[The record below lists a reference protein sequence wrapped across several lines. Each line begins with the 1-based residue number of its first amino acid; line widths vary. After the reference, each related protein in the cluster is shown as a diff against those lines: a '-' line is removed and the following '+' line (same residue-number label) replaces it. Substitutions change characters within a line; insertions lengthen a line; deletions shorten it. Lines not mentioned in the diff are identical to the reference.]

1 MRGTIYTCTV
11 QSGRHNY
18 QITDLHRT
26 VKSSIQWNEEG
37 GAECCSLYHGGMLH
51 WNTHYVHL

>member
-11 QSGRHNY
+11 QSGRHSY

-26 VKSSIQWNEEG
+26 VI
-37 GAECCSLYHGGMLH
+37 
-51 WNTHYVHL
+51 